1 MSYILQYLVKQPS
14 DLTYDEIEH
23 FFSVDR
29 EESDKIEFKSYHSP
43 AENEKEKENG
53 ILRSACAF
61 LNSSGG
67 LIIWGAPVGQAVE
80 GKKEKIFKGALS
92 PVTKLIEKDYIINR
106 LTDSITPS
114 PNSINFYSFEKNG
127 SYVNLI
133 EIGQSEYRPH
143 QYKNT
148 YYMRIDGQTKPAPHH
163 YIEALFKR
171 ISYPK
176 LKGYITFNNLTT
188 DRTYFYLEIS
198 AIIFNLSK
206 LQIEHRPYFRIVV
219 TKGAT
224 FQESHNPRLAHLYSM
239 SGHELRKANA
249 TETIYYNQPYRFT
262 ETLRLNPTEL
272 IKHNS
277 EFSIWFYFG
286 GENSP
291 LLLSKYT
298 LKIDFTHPNVQDLN
312 TLISHK
318 DENRYFFEHSDDLGK
333 TEEERIKAI
342 IGR

>member
-1 MSYILQYLVKQPS
+1 MSYIQQYFGKQPS
-14 DLTYDEIEH
+14 ELTYEDIEH
-23 FFSVDR
+23 FFSAEK

-43 AENEKEKENG
+43 TENEKEKENG

-67 LIIWGAPVGQAVE
+67 LIIWGAPVGQVVA
-80 GKKEKIFKGALS
+80 GKKEKVFVGTLS
-92 PVTKLIEKDYIINR
+92 SVTKLIEKDYIINR

-114 PNSINFYSFEKNG
+114 PNGINFYSIEKNG
-127 SYVNLI
+127 RYIYLF
-133 EIGQSEYRPH
+133 EITTSEYSPH

-176 LKGYITFNNLTT
+176 LKGYVKFNNLSN
-188 DRTYFYLEIS
+188 DGRLYYIEIS

-206 LQIEHRPYFRIVV
+206 LQNEHKPFFRIVV
-219 TKGAT
+219 THGVT
-224 FQESHNPRLAHLYSM
+224 FLGSYNRHLAHLYSM
-239 SGHELRKANA
+239 SGHEFRKSNG
-249 TETIYYNQPYRFT
+249 TDTIYYNQPYRFT
-262 ETLRLNPTEL
+262 ETLRLDPNEL
-272 IKHNS
+272 SQHNS

-286 GENSP
+286 GKNSP

-298 LKIDFTHPNVQDLN
+298 LKVDFTRPNIQDLN
-312 TLISHK
+312 SLIIEK
-318 DENRYFFEHSDDLGK
+318 DENRYSFEHSDDLGK
-333 TEEERIKAI
+333 TEEERIREI
-342 IGR
+342 LGR